1 MLALR
6 RYTHSSPESQYFLRL
21 ELDSMSSPCPQ
32 CQCWHRYKQLCLNQ
46 QADHP
51 RSKKCRN
58 IWQALYKMRGVI
70 SARFKNTLLFY
81 GALEFLHGQFKHFF
95 LAGAVCLSADH
106 HLRPTRGPAGNRTT
120 TGSLSASSR
129 TTPYQ
134 LSHEDTYSTAS
145 SSRKKHTQ
153 THQALRVYGGGG
165 VGRRTTPWHLIAE
178 PSLLGSATSATFG
191 MSTALGLARRT
202 GAGHCQ
208 PSGDL

>member
-81 GALEFLHGQFKHFF
+81 GGLELLHGQFKQEETHTDTPGVKSLRGWRGWTPYYPLTPHSRAFTLGF
-95 LAGAVCLSADH
+95 CDFCNFWNVDSTRPGKKDGCRALSTFRWPVTSSYGLFYLAYEAASAQCLNSKCRKASALEKMWKIERAGA
-106 HLRPTRGPAGNRTT
+106 
-120 TGSLSASSR
+120 GS
-129 TTPYQ
+129 
-134 LSHEDTYSTAS
+134 
-145 SSRKKHTQ
+145 
-153 THQALRVYGGGG
+153 
-165 VGRRTTPWHLIAE
+165 I
-178 PSLLGSATSATFG
+178 
-191 MSTALGLARRT
+191 
-202 GAGHCQ
+202 
-208 PSGDL
+208 